1 MASMASL
8 RTWRDRRT
16 SSHQQAQFLVSKQDK
31 PTRVDEY
38 RWRIEPTGGMRV
50 PGMIYASERMMRDVL
65 TDASPRQVANVAHLP
80 GIVGRSMAMP
90 DVHLGYG
97 FPIGG
102 VAAFDADEGVISP
115 GGVGYDINCGVRLL
129 STCVPRGEVLHDI
142 EALSQAIYDAI
153 PAGLGRGSKLRLTDA
168 DLDGVLTRG
177 AAWTLDRGLG
187 RAEDLPHIEE
197 GGCMAGADPAAVSDR
212 ARERGRP
219 QLGSLGSGNHFCEVG
234 YVETVF
240 DREAAD
246 AMGLHKGQLT
256 VMLHTGSRG
265 FGYQVCHESIRT
277 MLRASA
283 DHGITLP
290 DRQLCAAPLSSDEA
304 KAYFSAMACAVNY
317 AFANR
322 QALTADV
329 RAAMA
334 DFFGEPDTELGLD
347 LVYDVC
353 HNIAKWEDHLVDGE
367 RRRLCVHRKG
377 ATRAFGPGHPQVP
390 ERYRAV
396 GQPVL
401 VPGDMGRCSYVLA
414 GTKQAEEETFG
425 SCCHGAGR
433 KLSRTA
439 ARKASRKRRLFD
451 ELRKQGVWVRAA
463 SKKAVAEEMP
473 EAYKDVS
480 DVVDVVC
487 GAGLAR
493 RVVRLRP
500 LAVVKG

>member
-1 MASMASL
+1 MS
-8 RTWRDRRT
+8 RNKP
-16 SSHQQAQFLVSKQDK
+16 KQVDK
-31 PTRVDEY
+31 F

-50 PGMIYASERMMRDVL
+50 PGLIYASERMIRDVL
-65 TDASPRQVANVAHLP
+65 KDDSPRQVANVAHLP
-80 GIVGRSMAMP
+80 GIVGNSMAMP

-102 VAAFDADEGVISP
+102 VAAFDPDGGVLSP

-129 STCVPRGEVLHDI
+129 STHVPRGEILHDL
-142 EALSQAIYDAI
+142 EDLSKALYDAI
-153 PAGLGRGSKLRLTDA
+153 PAGLGRGSRLRLD
-168 DLDGVLTRG
+168 DRELDGVLTRG

-187 RAEDLPHIEE
+187 RPEDLDHIEE
-197 GGCMAGADPAAVSDR
+197 GGRMQGADPSAVSDR
-212 ARERGRP
+212 ARDRGRP
-219 QLGSLGSGNHFCEVG
+219 QLGSLGSGNHFCELG
-234 YVETVF
+234 YVERVF
-240 DREAAD
+240 DREAAGL
-246 AMGLHKGQLT
+246 MGLHRGQLT

-265 FGYQVCHESIRT
+265 FGYQVCQESIRT

-290 DRQLCAAPLSSDEA
+290 DRQLCAAPLGSGEA
-304 KAYFSAMACAVNY
+304 ADYFAAMACAVNY

-334 DFFGEPDTELGLD
+334 DFFGEDDRELGLD

-353 HNIAKWEDHLVDGE
+353 HNIAKWETHRVDGE
-367 RRRLCVHRKG
+367 ERRLCVHRKG

-390 ERYRAV
+390 ERFRGI

-401 VPGDMGRCSYVLA
+401 VPGDMGRCSYVLV
-414 GTKQAEEETFG
+414 GTKRAEEETFG

-433 KLSRTA
+433 RLSRTA
-439 ARKASRKRRLFD
+439 ARKASRKRKLFD
-451 ELRKQGVWVRAA
+451 ELRKEGVWVRAPSA
-463 SKKAVAEEMP
+463 KTVAEEIP

-493 RVVRLRP
+493 KVARLKP